1 VRENARAS
9 SANKWQN
16 DWQTNPPE
24 KLAMSY
30 LQPAPAAPLAPR
42 HALGLPAGSVRALL
56 ALGVLGVLWA
66 LAVGAE
72 HQHKL
77 PLTFVYLMFLMMLIL
92 AHYFAAH
99 GNSIGKKDGSS
110 SALGLPRGTIRFL
123 LLAGYLGLAW
133 FLFKERGEL
142 DFDTPPKADLIL
154 FLALILTGFFVG
166 HLLTVLVRWLSGGTL
181 PPWFQDIQAWLSILS
196 LVGLGVLVLI
206 HVFINDRVD
215 PAYRIG
221 INLDVGLATLVS
233 FYFGA
238 RS

>member
-1 VRENARAS
+1 
-9 SANKWQN
+9 
-16 DWQTNPPE
+16 
-24 KLAMSY
+24 MSY
-30 LQPAPAAPLAPR
+30 SEPGQPTQPR

-66 LAVGAE
+66 LAIGAE

-77 PLTFVYLMFLMMLIL
+77 PLTFVYLMFLMVLIL

-99 GNSIGKKDGSS
+99 GSTMGKKDSTA
-110 SALGLPRGTIRFL
+110 ALGMPRGSIRFL
-123 LLAGYLGLAW
+123 LLFGYLGLAW

-166 HLLTVLVRWLSGGTL
+166 HILTILVRWMAGGTL

-196 LVGLGVLVLI
+196 LLGLAILVLI
-206 HVFINDRVD
+206 HVFINPNVD

-221 INLDVGLATLVS
+221 VNLDVGLATLVS